1 MPTVKMPDGTL
12 VEMPETLTPEQAAA
26 LEKIGTANSLTG
38 KALAYGKS
46 ALRGPVLGA
55 AWMLDHGPLGSGGG
69 TIDPEKPTMF
79 SERPEG
85 PPANLAGPLTAGDK
99 VRGWLNSVLPPEP
112 GMSHRIAEGVG
123 GGAVSR
129 FPIRGAVA
137 GGVGTASAE
146 GANQFLAGF
155 PEPIRQA
162 GTAIAG
168 MLGGGGAAALMAPRR
183 QTTPMQDA
191 ERDTRILTD
200 VGMNRVGSQV
210 DPSRVANETSDAA
223 NRFLR
228 ETRGRNSDAYTQIVD
243 GQGVQPRQ
251 VAMIYSTLRQI
262 GDRQQSPAA
271 AAAYY
276 EVADSLIRHDPS
288 GRQGFITD
296 VQTLS
301 GQMKRFKDNPVTDAA
316 SSARKWT
323 SQDIAAPV
331 QEAEG
336 LLRSI
341 SPAYEAANNTYAWG
355 RRNLVD
361 PVQEG
366 PIGKMADRNPNVAA
380 PTPVS
385 RMEGLIQNRG
395 EGDIVSTMLGL
406 RATGASPQ
414 EIARALMQARNR
426 SGGPR
431 PGEAIFGAE
440 GSPMSGEMNALLASG
455 GMDPARVQA
464 PFRAADLAADAA
476 KIPQGERTFATGQL
490 VPRPGIS
497 IRGLVKPEW
506 FSGNPEKRQYTQN
519 ITELLRTASPQ
530 EVQQLIQLAQFDPK
544 IRLALTMSG
553 IAIPQAIEAGK

>member
-26 LEKIGTANSLTG
+26 LEKIGTANSLMG

-69 TIDPEKPTMF
+69 TIDPEKPTIF

-85 PPANLAGPLTAGDK
+85 PPAKLAGPLTAGDK
-99 VRGWLNSVLPPEP
+99 LRGWLNSVLPPES
-112 GMSHRIAEGVG
+112 GFTHRVAEGMG

-168 MLGGGGAAALMAPRR
+168 MLGGGGTAALMAPRR
-183 QTTPMQDA
+183 QTTPMQDT
-191 ERDTRILTD
+191 ERDTRVLTD
-200 VGMNRVGSQV
+200 VGMNRAGPQV
-210 DPSRVANETSDAA
+210 DPSRVANETAEAA
-223 NRFLR
+223 NKFSK
-228 ETRGRNSDAYTQIVD
+228 EVRGRNSDAYAQIVE
-243 GQGVQPRQ
+243 GQSVKPMQ
-251 VAMIYSTLRQI
+251 VAQIYSTLKQVASQ
-262 GDRQQSPAA
+262 QQSPEA
-271 AAAYY
+271 AAAYNA
-276 EVADSLIRHDPS
+276 VADSLIRQDKK
-288 GRQGFITD
+288 GFITD

-301 GQMKRFKDNPVTDAA
+301 GQLKRFKDSPVADSA
-316 SSARKWT
+316 SAARKWT

-331 QEAEG
+331 KEAEE
-336 LLRSI
+336 LLKVVAPS
-341 SPAYEAANNTYAWG
+341 YKAANETYSWG
-355 RRNLVD
+355 RKNLVD

-406 RATGASPQ
+406 RATGANPQ

-426 SGGPR
+426 PGGPR

-506 FSGNPEKRQYTQN
+506 FSGNPEKRQYTQS
-519 ITELLRTASPQ
+519 ITELLRGASPQ
-530 EVQQLIQLAQFDPK
+530 EVQQLLQLAQFDPK